1 MPPGLAAAG
10 ESAYRREVAA
20 AFPDLA
26 SDAVWETGVLRA
38 CAAWTIHA
46 MSYLL
51 DRAVSGDASMN
62 DDVAAAPGRRQLLRY
77 RWQTL
82 GDQLRVAGELPAL
95 AELMRRLLSATEHWR
110 APALPR
116 YPALRLTT
124 DDGPGDEPASV
135 MR

>member
-1 MPPGLAAAG
+1 
-10 ESAYRREVAA
+10 
-20 AFPDLA
+20 
-26 SDAVWETGVLRA
+26 
-38 CAAWTIHA
+38 

-82 GDQLRVAGELPAL
+82 GGQLEAAGALPAL
-95 AELMRRLLSATEHWR
+95 AELMRRLHSATKHWR
-110 APALPR
+110 ALALPL
-116 YPALRLTT
+116 YPALRLIT
-124 DDGPGDEPASV
+124 DDGSGDEPSSV